1 MSEIDVGIVGVGNM
15 GAGIARNFIRAGV
28 GTAIWDVSE
37 QARGSFADD
46 ARIVTPPE
54 MAAAGAT
61 MLYVVPATPEI
72 EDEFDTVIESAAPNA
87 VIYDLTTSFPDD
99 TRRLA
104 GRAAERGVPYL
115 DAAMSGG
122 ASGAEAGTLTLMIGG
137 DKQAFART
145 RPQLDI
151 IAGNIFHLGD
161 SGAGHTMKLIH
172 NMVCH
177 AIFMATCEGGRLCEN
192 AGLRLED
199 MIDVFNVSNARSYA
213 SEVRFPKHILSG
225 AWDARSRVYNL
236 RKDLD
241 MAVRLADSSGAD
253 DTFAAATLAILETA
267 VGLGMAEDDY
277 SLIYRDFDKISAKK
291 NEN

>member
-1 MSEIDVGIVGVGNM
+1 MPEFEVGIVGVGNM

-28 GTAIWDVSE
+28 ATAVWDVSE
-37 QARGSFADD
+37 RARRAFADD
-46 ARIVTPPE
+46 ARVAAPPE

-72 EDEFDTVIESAAPNA
+72 EDGLDTVIESAAPDC

-104 GRAAERGVPYL
+104 ARAAERGVPYL

-137 DKQAFART
+137 DEEAFART
-145 RPQLDI
+145 RPRLEI
-151 IAGNIFHLGD
+151 IADDIFHLGG
-161 SGAGHTMKLIH
+161 SGAGHTMKLVH

-177 AIFMATCEGGRLCEN
+177 AIFLATSEGGRLCEK

-199 MIDVFNVSNARSYA
+199 MIEVFNVSNARSYA

-241 MAVRLADSSGAD
+241 MAVRFADSTGAD
-253 DTFAAATLAILETA
+253 KTFAAATLSFLEAA
-267 VGLGMAEDDY
+267 VDLGMAEDDF
-277 SLIYRDFDKISAKK
+277 SLLYRDFDKISAKK